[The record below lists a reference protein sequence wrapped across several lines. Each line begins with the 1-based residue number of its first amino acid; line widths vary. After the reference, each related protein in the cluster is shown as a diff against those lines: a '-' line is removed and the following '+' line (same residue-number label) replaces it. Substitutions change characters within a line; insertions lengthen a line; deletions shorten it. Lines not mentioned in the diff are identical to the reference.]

1 MKSTTLCY
9 SRTFKVLGQ
18 SGIRIKDTSEDR
30 FSGRVSKKTK
40 QRKQPSAARKTFKR
54 DWLAQMRGKCG
65 RWGVLSEVLHLL
77 LKYQISCLL
86 LF

>member
-30 FSGRVSKKTK
+30 FSGRVSKKNKTK
-40 QRKQPSAARKTFKR
+40 KTTLCSQKNVQKR
-54 DWLAQMRGKCG
+54 LACTDEREMWQMEGF
-65 RWGVLSEVLHLL
+65 E
-77 LKYQISCLL
+77 
-86 LF
+86 